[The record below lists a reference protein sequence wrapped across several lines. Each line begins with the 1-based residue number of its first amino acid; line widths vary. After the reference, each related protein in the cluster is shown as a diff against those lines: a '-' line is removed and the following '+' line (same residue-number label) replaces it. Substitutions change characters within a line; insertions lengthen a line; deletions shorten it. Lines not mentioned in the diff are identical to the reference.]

1 MRKHKIYDIDDNLV
15 LSYKTDHKF
24 HGSQLIEIT
33 GTVIL
38 KKCLVDYPALI
49 NDQFGIV
56 TFDQPIETP
65 LYDLNFVPQPFPL
78 FVGGTQTFEH
88 LMFNGPS
95 YFNIR
100 VDEYKPKMY
109 IGNLITKKFIPEL
122 ISISPVYKY
131 KKQDNNIWEKED
143 LHKLETLCKSL

>member
-122 ISISPVYKY
+122 KSISPVYKY
-131 KKQDNNIWEKED
+131 KKQDNNIWNKED
-143 LHKLETLCKSL
+143 LRKLETLCKLL

>member
-1 MRKHKIYDIDDNLV
+1 MRKHKIYDIDNNLV

-122 ISISPVYKY
+122 KSISPVYKY
-131 KKQDNNIWEKED
+131 KKQDNNIWDKED
-143 LHKLETLCKSL
+143 LRKLETLCKSL

>member
-122 ISISPVYKY
+122 KSISPVYKY
-131 KKQDNNIWEKED
+131 KKQDNNIWNKED
-143 LHKLETLCKSL
+143 LRKLETLCKSL